1 MAGIPA
7 WGKIT
12 KEQEDLIENGYVYT
26 NCDLASVSITS
37 NSDPLEWKVR
47 GTQKQNKNAPNQTSI
62 LTTGAVQYSFKNGK
76 IRGKMRNEQTY
87 KLTGEFEFPQ
97 FVPGFKAKG
106 EINVD
111 ANKNEQA
118 AKISGK
124 YSADRLKG

>member
-47 GTQKQNKNAPNQTSI
+47 GTQK
-62 LTTGAVQYSFKNGK
+62 
-76 IRGKMRNEQTY
+76 
-87 KLTGEFEFPQ
+87 
-97 FVPGFKAKG
+97 
-106 EINVD
+106 
-111 ANKNEQA
+111 
-118 AKISGK
+118 
-124 YSADRLKG
+124 